1 MWKIDPIFFGSL
13 GMGDSS
19 HGSTHRASARS
30 LEMPSRIF
38 GCVWKKGGGAGGGL
52 SGHNTETL
60 APFKYKF
67 ILKISKKE

>member
-38 GCVWKKGGGAGGGL
+38 GGVWKKGGGL